1 MGAITEDNLK
11 ELLDRVQTRIK
22 PYNVVATEDNLKELI
37 TTIAD
42 RICLRVGDSVLSD
55 LLYSIAVDA
64 TVKMVRRINYEGIN
78 SESVDTISTSF
89 VSDVLSEYDDE
100 FRSYIYMNS
109 KDDSKG
115 KRMIRFLWCI

>member
-11 ELLDRVQTRIK
+11 ELLERVQTRIK

-115 KRMIRFLWCI
+115 KRMIRFL

>member
-11 ELLDRVQTRIK
+11 ELLERVQTRIK

-64 TVKMVRRINYEGIN
+64 TVKIWLEGLTTKVLILRVWIL
-78 SESVDTISTSF
+78 SPHHLSVM
-89 VSDVLSEYDDE
+89 Y
-100 FRSYIYMNS
+100 
-109 KDDSKG
+109 
-115 KRMIRFLWCI
+115 

>member
-1 MGAITEDNLK
+1 MTKEVLEKLQERVKIRIKPYDVVATDENLK
-11 ELLDRVQTRIK
+11 ELL
-22 PYNVVATEDNLKELI
+22 

-55 LLYSIAVDA
+55 LLYSIVVDA

-100 FRSYIYMNS
+100 FRSYVYMNS

-115 KRMIRFLWCI
+115 KRVIRFL